1 MTRSSL
7 TDRQWARV
15 AGLCY
20 LLVIILGGYAELFVR
35 QALHVTGNP
44 NETGQRIMDN
54 AFVYKLGFVADLL
67 NLVIGLPCVVI
78 IYYLFRHV
86 NRPLARL
93 ALIFVVIQT
102 AIVSVNLLEQV
113 KPLLI
118 LKGPISS
125 SPLPFA
131 VQATM
136 AQVWID
142 AHELGYGIGLVFFG
156 FYCIMVGYLL
166 YHSGRLPKIFGVLY
180 AIAGVAYLVN
190 SFTMFLM
197 PEFRNPVFSYVI
209 PPAFIGELALTLWL
223 IIKGVKE
230 VPTGTSSMT

>member
-1 MTRSSL
+1 MTRSTF

-20 LLVIILGGYAELFVR
+20 LLVIIFGGYAELFVR
-35 QALHVTGNP
+35 QALHVPGNP
-44 NETGQRIMDN
+44 TETGQRIMDN
-54 AFVYKLGFVADLL
+54 AFVYKLGFLADML
-67 NLVIGLPCVVI
+67 NMVIGLPCVLIV
-78 IYYLFRHV
+78 YYLFRHV

-102 AIVSVNLLEQV
+102 AVVSISLLEQL

-118 LKGPISS
+118 LKGAISS
-125 SPLPFA
+125 SPLPFS

-136 AQVWID
+136 AEVWID
-142 AHELGYGIGLVFFG
+142 AHALGYGIGLVFFG
-156 FYCIMVGYLL
+156 FYCIMVGYLI
-166 YHSGRLPKIFGVLY
+166 YHSGRMPKVFGVLY
-180 AIAGVAYLVN
+180 VIAGVAYLVN

-197 PEFRNPVFSYVI
+197 PEFRNPAFMYMI
-209 PPAFIGELALTLWL
+209 LPAFIGEFSFTLWL

-230 VPTGTSSMT
+230 IPGGTVID

>member
-1 MTRSSL
+1 MTRSSF

-35 QALHVTGNP
+35 QALHVPGNP
-44 NETGQRIMDN
+44 TESGQRIMDN
-54 AFVYKLGFVADLL
+54 AFVYKLGFLADLL
-67 NLVIGLPCVVI
+67 NMLIGLPCVVI
-78 IYYLFRHV
+78 VYYLFRHV

-102 AIVSVNLLEQV
+102 AVVSVSLLEQL

-125 SPLPFA
+125 SPLPFS

-180 AIAGVAYLVN
+180 SISGVAYLVN

-197 PEFRNPVFSYVI
+197 PDFHNPAFAYMI
-209 PPAFIGELALTLWL
+209 LPAFIGEFAFTMWL
-223 IIKGVKE
+223 LIKGVKE
-230 VPTGTSSMT
+230 IPPGISSII